1 MNDGMNAYMVE
12 CLNEWTNEWMQ
23 DEQVNREAVLLKIN
37 EMLFDIFWTWTAEVV
52 NKWIEDWIS
61 KVLYAQEVV
70 TRP

>member
-12 CLNEWTNEWMQ
+12 YLNEWTNEWMQ

-37 EMLFDIFWTWTAEVV
+37 EMLFDIFWTWTAEVL